1 MNVQITIT
9 EPTLDVIELITR
21 TAIVEKSPDPILDRP
36 MQGNF
41 TLQDTLAEVARHYLH
56 KALAENNGN
65 MTRAAQ
71 QLGFPSAQTMRNWC
85 LKYDV
90 K

>member
-9 EPTLDVIELITR
+9 EPTLDVIELITQ
-21 TAIVEKSPDPILDRP
+21 TATRERGPDPILDRP
-36 MQGNF
+36 MQGSF
-41 TLQDTLAEVARHYLH
+41 TLQDTLAEVARHYLS

-65 MTRAAQ
+65 MSKASH